1 MHLSQVPC
9 LNLYLRSCFAL
20 GEGCFHR
27 RKPFV
32 RFRLALWRLIR
43 NLSVARDGGR
53 KNPRS
58 DLIPS
63 AVLDSMTVGLNIIFL
78 DNDGPNVPITK
89 VVVKKTVLVEAATV
103 SPLLSH
109 HVALTVALHVWSS
122 SELIPADRELIQ
134 SESSVAQILS
144 NESILTFRSFVSAT
158 EYRKRCL
165 LFIP

>member
-1 MHLSQVPC
+1 M
-9 LNLYLRSCFAL
+9 
-20 GEGCFHR
+20 
-27 RKPFV
+27 

-63 AVLDSMTVGLNIIFL
+63 AMLDSMTVGLNIIFL

-144 NESILTFRSFVSAT
+144 NDSIPSSLSEASFRPLNIERDVFSSSNDGITICKVS
-158 EYRKRCL
+158 KRWRGRNL
-165 LFIP
+165 KS